1 MTCHV
6 NRLSASRLV
15 ALLMYVC
22 LVPSPQTVA
31 ELTAAVETNK
41 ETVER
46 YLQARY
52 STLSPPSPLALYL
65 LYKIEKGRVDGIPGF
80 QNSSIFVRM
89 WRRICLSPR
98 LTGMEYRE
106 IDTAQN
112 EPVCVLLYIDQNLG

>member
-1 MTCHV
+1 
-6 NRLSASRLV
+6 
-15 ALLMYVC
+15 MYVC

-52 STLSPPSPLALYL
+52 SSPLSPPSPLALYL

-89 WRRICLSPR
+89 WRRISLSPR
-98 LTGMEYRE
+98 LTGMEYRQ